1 MKKVVE
7 NQKLKT
13 SFEKQMENTNI
24 LFLQLKA
31 WNDDVPSISLPHSSQ
46 ILELVAL
53 GKQQL
58 H

>member
-7 NQKLKT
+7 KEPKLHLK
-13 SFEKQMENTNI
+13 KKMESTNMV
-24 LFLQLKA
+24 FLQLKA
-31 WNDDVPSISLPHSSQ
+31 CNNVPSISLSFSFQ
-46 ILELVAL
+46 ILELEAL